1 MSLIKASGRTF
12 VEELATNPQVNLM
25 VVCERLGAPF
35 NDGEAEIS
43 LAAKVAEKLYDRPQL
58 VMKMLQQ
65 EAIEFLLQC
74 WEMEGESLIA
84 QMYLRELEQLHF
96 LGFLSYEDDTIYI
109 NMEAK
114 DKFFFSLKS
123 HRTQAQMEEYT
134 RLENI
139 LFGMLFLYGILD
151 IYECC
156 EIIRDN
162 MIEDMTYDELEEF
175 VMHRVVFWQSGILL
189 RNQTNLRLIYAS
201 REVDD
206 RNDVFIKWTIN
217 KDISWKIYS
226 EDQYKELALSNGVGN
241 WSGIPELFD
250 FVMQNIEDDQYQ
262 AMMIVKSLVVKI
274 QNGVTYTEITE
285 AYTGLL
291 EDNAR
296 EEQRTLCDLILKLYK
311 TVPVYALKGHT
322 REELEEEET
331 GHRFQVIPD
340 RKSVV

>member
-1 MSLIKASGRTF
+1 MNIIRHIKVDLYGDTQHFAVAAKQMDMGTRYVGVTLL
-12 VEELATNPQVNLM
+12 EDG
-25 VVCERLGAPF
+25 VVYEIPDNAEIIINMTKPDKTHVH
-35 NDGEAEIS
+35 NDGEKSGNEALVPLTRGMLMVHGTAQCEIQ
-43 LAAKVAEKLYDRPQL
+43 LYQNG
-58 VMKMLQQ
+58 
-65 EAIEFLLQC
+65 ALLTSATF
-74 WEMEGESLIA
+74 EMEIFPSQRDESEIV
-84 QMYLRELEQLHF
+84 HS
-96 LGFLSYEDDTIYI
+96 G
-109 NMEAK
+109 
-114 DKFFFSLKS
+114 
-123 HRTQAQMEEYT
+123 EYT

-331 GHRFQVIPD
+331 GHRFQVIPGG
-340 RKSVV
+340 KE